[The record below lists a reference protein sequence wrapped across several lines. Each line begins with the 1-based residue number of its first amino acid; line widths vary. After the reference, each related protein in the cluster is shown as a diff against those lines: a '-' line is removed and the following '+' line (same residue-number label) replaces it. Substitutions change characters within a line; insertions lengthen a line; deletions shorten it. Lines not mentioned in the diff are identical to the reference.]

1 MNNVVEIV
9 RIPKNEIKFI
19 NGRAVTIIR
28 DKAIPLVWLHDYFG
42 IPRGKER
49 INTLIVVLG
58 IAEKRFGL
66 VVDELV
72 GNQEIVVTNLGSYIG
87 KVEGISGATI
97 LGDRSVACIL
107 DVVGISNMVNDKK
120 VSKITDEQSKQ

>member
-1 MNNVVEIV
+1 M
-9 RIPKNEIKFI
+9 
-19 NGRAVTIIR
+19 
-28 DKAIPLVWLHDYFG
+28 
-42 IPRGKER
+42 RGKYSDCFA
-49 INTLIVVLG
+49 G

-66 VVDELV
+66 VVDELI

-107 DVVGISNMVNDKK
+107 DVVGIAKIVNSRK
-120 VSKITDEQSKQ
+120 VSRIDVDIQNSDYFKNIK